1 MKRQSLFSRIG
12 GSMGSYSYFSYENIK
27 VVDKQG
33 LFDWLMSVKDDNDYE
48 EFMYGDYLIDTIDGK
63 DFSFDNWTDIKL
75 ISYWYDS
82 QIKFLDKISDFIE
95 GEVHW
100 DFENAD
106 EGAYVEFKNGKTI
119 FNIGRMRF
127 EEFKATDLLKEK
139 NI

>member
-1 MKRQSLFSRIG
+1 
-12 GSMGSYSYFSYENIK
+12 MGSYSYFSYENIK